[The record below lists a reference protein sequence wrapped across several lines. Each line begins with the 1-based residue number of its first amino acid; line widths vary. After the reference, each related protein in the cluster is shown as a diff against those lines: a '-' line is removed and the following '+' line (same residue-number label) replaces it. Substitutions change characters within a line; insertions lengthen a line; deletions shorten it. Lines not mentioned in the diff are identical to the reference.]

1 MPCMDATIRGRL
13 GQAGGY
19 RVNRVKIRSMTTPAI
34 AAAADVRSETGLPI
48 EVSVVIPVYN
58 GAEAL
63 PELVARLA
71 AVLAVRAPRSEIVL
85 VNDGS
90 RDASWRVIG
99 ELAAG
104 AAPEPAGAAG
114 PPGPRVRGIDLMR
127 NYGQHNALLCGI
139 RAAAGAVVVTMDDD
153 LQHPPEEVP
162 RLLDALGD
170 EVDVVYGTPL
180 AEQHGLW
187 RDVASRA
194 TKLVL
199 EGAMGAA
206 VARRVSAFRAFRTE
220 LRHAFDQYGN
230 PYVSIDVLL
239 TWATTRFAA
248 VGVRHEPRRRGQSNY
263 TFRMLVRHALN
274 MVTGFS
280 VGPLKLASL
289 VGFASTLLGLAVL
302 AWVVGR
308 YLVQGTSVP
317 GFPFLASVIAIFS
330 GAQLFTL
337 GIIGEY
343 LARMHFRLMSRPIY
357 SVRRVTPGGPSAV
370 AIGAG
375 VAPGAQQGAAPAPPA
390 VVPGAG
396 AAPGEPR

>member
-1 MPCMDATIRGRL
+1 
-13 GQAGGY
+13 
-19 RVNRVKIRSMTTPAI
+19 MTAPEL
-34 AAAADVRSETGLPI
+34 AAAAAPAAEGHAVAQPLD
-48 EVSVVIPVYN
+48 VSVVVPVYN

-104 AAPEPAGAAG
+104 AAPEP
-114 PPGPRVRGIDLMR
+114 PSPKVRGIDLMR

-162 RLLDALGD
+162 KLLDALGD

-187 RDVASRA
+187 RDIASRA

-199 EGAMGAA
+199 EGAMGAE

-220 LRHAFDQYGN
+220 LRHAFEQYGN

-248 VGVRHEPRRRGQSNY
+248 VGVRHEPRTRGKSNY

-302 AWVVGR
+302 AWAVGR

-357 SVRRVTPGGPSAV
+357 SVRRVT
-370 AIGAG
+370 G
-375 VAPGAQQGAAPAPPA
+375 VAPAAAEI
-390 VVPGAG
+390 VPK
-396 AAPGEPR
+396 AAPGEPS

>member
-1 MPCMDATIRGRL
+1 
-13 GQAGGY
+13 
-19 RVNRVKIRSMTTPAI
+19 MTTPMPTAATG
-34 AAAADVRSETGLPI
+34 AAATGLPLPLQ
-48 EVSVVIPVYN
+48 VSVVVPVYE
-58 GAEAL
+58 GAAAL

-71 AVLAVRAPRSEIVL
+71 AVLAVHAPLSEILL

-90 RDASWRVIG
+90 RDASWQVILG
-99 ELAAG
+99 LAG
-104 AAPEPAGAAG
+104 REPA
-114 PPGPRVRGIDLMR
+114 PGEPRVRGIDLMR

-139 RAAAGAVVVTMDDD
+139 RAAAGAVVVTLDDD
-153 LQHPPEEVP
+153 LQHPPEEIP
-162 RLLDALGD
+162 KLLDALGE

-180 AEQHGLW
+180 AERHGLL
-187 RDVASRA
+187 RVVASQA

-199 EGAMGAA
+199 GGAMGAA
-206 VARRVSAFRAFRTE
+206 IARRVSAFRAFRTE
-220 LRHAFDQYGN
+220 LRHAFEQYGN

-248 VGVRHEPRRRGQSNY
+248 VPVRHDPRRSGRSNY
-263 TFRMLVRHALN
+263 TFRLLARHALN

-289 VGFASTLLGLAVL
+289 IGFASTLLGIGVL
-302 AWVVGR
+302 AYVVGR
-308 YLVQGTSVP
+308 YLIQGTSVP

-357 SVRRVTPGGPSAV
+357 SVRRVTPGDRS
-370 AIGAG
+370 
-375 VAPGAQQGAAPAPPA
+375 
-390 VVPGAG
+390 
-396 AAPGEPR
+396 

>member
-1 MPCMDATIRGRL
+1 MTLPLTDA
-13 GQAGGY
+13 AGA
-19 RVNRVKIRSMTTPAI
+19 PAT
-34 AAAADVRSETGLPI
+34 ELPLPLA
-48 EVSVVIPVYN
+48 VSVVVPVYD
-58 GAEAL
+58 GAAAL
-63 PELVARLA
+63 PELVTRLA
-71 AVLAVRAPRSEIVL
+71 AVLAACAPHSEVLL

-90 RDASWRVIG
+90 RDTSWQVILT
-99 ELAAG
+99 LAG
-104 AAPEPAGAAG
+104 HG
-114 PPGPRVRGIDLMR
+114 PLPGGPRVRGIDLMR

-153 LQHPPEEVP
+153 LQHPPEEIP
-162 RLLDALGD
+162 KLLAALGE

-180 AEQHGLW
+180 AERHGLL
-187 RDVASRA
+187 RIAASRA

-206 VARRVSAFRAFRTE
+206 IASRVSAFRAFRTE
-220 LRHAFDQYGN
+220 LRHAFEQYGN

-239 TWATTRFAA
+239 IWATTRFAA
-248 VGVRHEPRRRGQSNY
+248 VPVRHEPRRSGRSNY
-263 TFRMLVRHALN
+263 TFRLLARHALN

-289 VGFASTLLGLAVL
+289 VGFASTLLGIGVL
-302 AWVVGR
+302 AYVVGR
-308 YLVQGTSVP
+308 YLVEGTSVP

-357 SVRRVTPGGPSAV
+357 SVRRVTPGGRS
-370 AIGAG
+370 
-375 VAPGAQQGAAPAPPA
+375 
-390 VVPGAG
+390 
-396 AAPGEPR
+396 

>member
-1 MPCMDATIRGRL
+1 
-13 GQAGGY
+13 
-19 RVNRVKIRSMTTPAI
+19 MTTPMPT
-34 AAAADVRSETGLPI
+34 AAAGATATGLPPPLQ
-48 EVSVVIPVYN
+48 VSVVVPVYD
-58 GAEAL
+58 GAAAL

-71 AVLAVRAPRSEIVL
+71 AVLAVHAPRSEILL

-90 RDASWRVIG
+90 RDASWQVIVG
-99 ELAAG
+99 LAAR
-104 AAPEPAGAAG
+104 APAAG
-114 PPGPRVRGIDLMR
+114 EPRVHGIDLMR

-153 LQHPPEEVP
+153 LQHPPEEIP
-162 RLLDALGD
+162 KLLDALGE
-170 EVDVVYGTPL
+170 EVDVVYGTPR
-180 AEQHGLW
+180 AERHGLL
-187 RDVASRA
+187 RVVASRA

-206 VARRVSAFRAFRTE
+206 IARRVSAFRAFRTE
-220 LRHAFDQYGN
+220 LRHAFEQYGN

-248 VGVRHEPRRRGQSNY
+248 VPVRHDPRRSGRSNY
-263 TFRMLVRHALN
+263 TFRMLARHALN

-289 VGFASTLLGLAVL
+289 IGFASTLLGIGVL
-302 AWVVGR
+302 AYVVGR
-308 YLVQGTSVP
+308 YLIQGTSVP

-357 SVRRVTPGGPSAV
+357 SVRRVTPGDRS
-370 AIGAG
+370 
-375 VAPGAQQGAAPAPPA
+375 
-390 VVPGAG
+390 
-396 AAPGEPR
+396 